1 MLMRGDTSMPK
12 TLLGISVVATLI
24 AAIPASFAAH
34 AQVSVAPAATDYVP
48 LARLADAAPVVLRVQ
63 VKKATVIDAARAPD
77 VPPSMARL
85 LIEAQVMN
93 LIRGKAGIA
102 ESIRYLVDVPRDA
115 RGKVPKLKKAQF
127 LLFARPGT
135 KPGEVQLVNK
145 DAQIAWTPAAEQQV
159 RTIVTDLVSPT
170 APPAIRGIREALHV
184 RGNLQGEG
192 ETQIFLATT
201 TGDPVS
207 ITVLRRPGLAARWA
221 VSLTEIV
228 DEAAAPPRRGTL
240 LWYRLACSLP
250 RQLPD
255 RTLVSDTPA
264 DNDLARRD
272 YNFVLEQL
280 GPCR

>member
-1 MLMRGDTSMPK
+1 MPHALK
-12 TLLGISVVATLI
+12 SLAAATALTIAISGGFPIVY
-24 AAIPASFAAH
+24 AAN
-34 AQVSVAPAATDYVP
+34 AQVSSETEGQGYVA
-48 LARLADAAPVVLRVQ
+48 LARLADAAPQVLRVQ
-63 VKKATVIDAARAPD
+63 VKKTTVVDPARAPD
-77 VPPSMARL
+77 VAPTMARL
-85 LIEAQVMN
+85 FVEAQVLN
-93 LIRGKAGIA
+93 LIRGKQGVS
-102 ESIRYLVDVPRDA
+102 ESIRYLVDVPRNA
-115 RGKVPKLKKAQF
+115 KGNVPKLKKQQF

-135 KPGEVQLVNK
+135 RPGEVQLVSK
-145 DAQIAWTPAAEQQV
+145 DAQVAWTAATEQQV
-159 RTIVTDLVSPT
+159 RTIVTELVST
-170 APPAIRGIREALHV
+170 GAPPAIKGIREALHV

-192 ETQIFLATT
+192 ETQVFLATS

-228 DEAAAPPRRGTL
+228 DEAAAPPKRNTL

-250 RQLPD
+250 REIPA
-255 RTLVSDTPA
+255 RALVSDTPA

>member
-1 MLMRGDTSMPK
+1 MPHALK
-12 TLLGISVVATLI
+12 SI
-24 AAIPASFAAH
+24 AAALTLTIAIPGTFPFVYGLN
-34 AQVSVAPAATDYVP
+34 AQVSSETDGPGYVT
-48 LARLADAAPVVLRVQ
+48 LARLADAAPQVMRVQ
-63 VKKATVIDAARAPD
+63 VKKATVVEAERAPD
-77 VPPSMARL
+77 LAPGMARL
-85 LIEAQVMN
+85 FVEAQVLN
-93 LIRGKAGIA
+93 LIRGKQGVS
-102 ESIRYLVDVPRDA
+102 ESIRYLVDVPRDG
-115 RGKVPKLKKAQF
+115 RGKVPKLKKQQF

-135 KPGEVQLVNK
+135 RPGEIQLVAK
-145 DAQIAWTPAAEQQV
+145 EGQIAWSAAAEQQV
-159 RTIVTDLVSPT
+159 RTIVTELVAT
-170 APPAIRGIREALHV
+170 GAPPAIRGIREALHV

-192 ETQIFLATT
+192 ETQVFLATS

-228 DEAAAPPRRGTL
+228 DEAAAPPRRNTL

-250 RQLPD
+250 RELPA

>member
-1 MLMRGDTSMPK
+1 MPHVLK
-12 TLLGISVVATLI
+12 ALASITALSI
-24 AAIPASFAAH
+24 AIPSGFPIVYRAN
-34 AQVSVAPAATDYVP
+34 AQVSAETSSVGYVALV
-48 LARLADAAPVVLRVQ
+48 RLADASPQVMRVQ
-63 VKKATVIDAARAPD
+63 VKKATVIEPERAPD
-77 VPPSMARL
+77 VPATMARL
-85 LIEAQVMN
+85 FVEAQVLN
-93 LIRGKAGIA
+93 LIRGKAGVS

-115 RGKVPKLKKAQF
+115 RGKVPKLKKQQF

-135 KPGEVQLVNK
+135 RPGEVQLVAK
-145 DAQIAWTPAAEQQV
+145 DAQIPWTAANEAQV
-159 RTIVTDLVSPT
+159 RTIVTDLVTPG

-192 ETQIFLATT
+192 ETQIFLATAN
-201 TGDPVS
+201 GDPVS

-228 DEAAAPPRRGTL
+228 DEAAAPPRKGTL

-250 RQLPD
+250 AQIPARA
-255 RTLVSDTPA
+255 LVSDTPA

-280 GPCR
+280 GPCRG

>member
-1 MLMRGDTSMPK
+1 MPHALRSLAAA
-12 TLLGISVVATLI
+12 TALTIAISGGFPIVY
-24 AAIPASFAAH
+24 AAN
-34 AQVSVAPAATDYVP
+34 AQVSSETEGQGYVA
-48 LARLADAAPVVLRVQ
+48 LARLADAAPQVLRVQ
-63 VKKATVIDAARAPD
+63 VKKTTVVDPARAPD
-77 VPPSMARL
+77 VAPTMARL
-85 LIEAQVMN
+85 FVEAQVLN
-93 LIRGKAGIA
+93 LIRGKQGVS
-102 ESIRYLVDVPRDA
+102 ESIRYLVDVPRNA
-115 RGKVPKLKKAQF
+115 KGNVPKLRKQQF

-135 KPGEVQLVNK
+135 RPGEVQLVSK
-145 DAQIAWTPAAEQQV
+145 DAQVAWTAATEQQV
-159 RTIVTDLVSPT
+159 RTIVTELVST
-170 APPAIRGIREALHV
+170 GAPPAIKGIREALHV

-192 ETQIFLATT
+192 ETQVFLATS

-228 DEAAAPPRRGTL
+228 DEAAAPPKRNTL

-250 RQLPD
+250 REIPA
-255 RTLVSDTPA
+255 RALVSDTPA

>member
-1 MLMRGDTSMPK
+1 MPK

>member
-1 MLMRGDTSMPK
+1 MRRAMIQIAAATALATAISGAFPLSAQSVQATSGPDYV
-12 TLLGISVVATLI
+12 TLATL
-24 AAIPASFAAH
+24 ADTAP
-34 AQVSVAPAATDYVP
+34 QV
-48 LARLADAAPVVLRVQ
+48 LKVQ
-63 VKKATVIDAARAPD
+63 IKKATLVDPERAPD
-77 VPPSMARL
+77 VPANLARL
-85 LIEAQVMN
+85 FVEAQVMN
-93 LIRGKAGIA
+93 LIRGKAGVS

-135 KPGEVQLVNK
+135 RPGEVQLVAKN
-145 DAQIAWTPAAEQQV
+145 AQVPWSPSTEQQV
-159 RTIVTDLVSPT
+159 RAIVTELVTPG

-192 ETQIFLATT
+192 ETQIFLATS

-207 ITVLRRPGLAARWA
+207 ISVLRRPGLAARWA

-250 RQLPD
+250 AQIPPRA
-255 RTLVSDTPA
+255 LVSDTPA

-280 GPCR
+280 GPCRG

>member
-1 MLMRGDTSMPK
+1 MPHA
-12 TLLGISVVATLI
+12 LYRMAAAAALV
-24 AAIPASFAAH
+24 AAIPAPFGAA
-34 AQVSVAPAATDYVP
+34 AQVSASPPAPDYVL
-48 LARLADAAPVVLRVQ
+48 LAGLADAAPQVLRVQ
-63 VKKATVIDAARAPD
+63 IKKATVIDPARAPD
-77 VPPSMARL
+77 VPPTMARML
-85 LIEAQVMN
+85 VDAQVMN
-93 LIRGKAGIA
+93 LIRGKAGVT

-127 LLFARPGT
+127 LLFARPGS
-135 KPGEVQLVNK
+135 KPGEVQLINK
-145 DAQIAWTPAAEQQV
+145 DAQVAWNPAAEQQV
-159 RTIVTDLVSPT
+159 RAIVTELVSPG

-192 ETQIFLATT
+192 ETQIFLATV

-228 DEAAAPPRRGTL
+228 DEAAAPPSRGTL
-240 LWYRLACSLP
+240 LWYRLACFLP
-250 RQLPD
+250 PQLPA
-255 RTLVSDTPA
+255 RAMVSNTPA

-280 GPCR
+280 GPCRS

>member
-1 MLMRGDTSMPK
+1 MPLALRSLAAA
-12 TLLGISVVATLI
+12 TALTIAISGGFPIVY
-24 AAIPASFAAH
+24 AAN
-34 AQVSVAPAATDYVP
+34 AQVSSETEGPGYVA
-48 LARLADAAPVVLRVQ
+48 LARLADAAPQVLRVQ
-63 VKKATVIDAARAPD
+63 VKKTTVVDPARAPD
-77 VPPSMARL
+77 VAPTMARL
-85 LIEAQVMN
+85 FVEAQVLN
-93 LIRGKAGIA
+93 LIRGKQGVS
-102 ESIRYLVDVPRDA
+102 ESIRYLVDVPRNA
-115 RGKVPKLKKAQF
+115 KGNVPKLRKQQF

-135 KPGEVQLVNK
+135 RPGEVQLVSK
-145 DAQIAWTPAAEQQV
+145 DAQVAWTAATEQQV
-159 RTIVTDLVSPT
+159 RTIVTELVST
-170 APPAIRGIREALHV
+170 GAPPAIKGIREALHV

-192 ETQIFLATT
+192 ETQVFLATS

-228 DEAAAPPRRGTL
+228 DEAAAPPKRNTL

-250 RQLPD
+250 REIPA
-255 RTLVSDTPA
+255 RALVSDTPA

>member
-1 MLMRGDTSMPK
+1 MPHVLK
-12 TLLGISVVATLI
+12 TLASITALSI
-24 AAIPASFAAH
+24 AIPSGFPIVYRVN
-34 AQVSVAPAATDYVP
+34 AQVSAETSSVGYVA
-48 LARLADAAPVVLRVQ
+48 LARLADASPQVMRVQ
-63 VKKATVIDAARAPD
+63 VEKATVIEPERAPD
-77 VPPSMARL
+77 VPATMARL
-85 LIEAQVMN
+85 FVEAQVLN
-93 LIRGKAGIA
+93 LIRGKAGVS

-127 LLFARPGT
+127 LLFARPGSR
-135 KPGEVQLVNK
+135 PGEVQLVAK
-145 DAQIAWTPAAEQQV
+145 DAQIPWTAANEAQV
-159 RTIVTDLVSPT
+159 RTIVTDLVTPG

-192 ETQIFLATT
+192 ETQIFLATA

-228 DEAAAPPRRGTL
+228 DEAAAPPRKGTL

-250 RQLPD
+250 PQIPARA
-255 RTLVSDTPA
+255 LVSDTPA

-280 GPCR
+280 GPCRG

>member
-1 MLMRGDTSMPK
+1 MPHALRSLAAA
-12 TLLGISVVATLI
+12 TALTIAISGGFPIVY
-24 AAIPASFAAH
+24 AAN
-34 AQVSVAPAATDYVP
+34 AQVSSETEGPGYVA
-48 LARLADAAPVVLRVQ
+48 LARLADAAPQVLRVQ
-63 VKKATVIDAARAPD
+63 VKKTTVVDPARAPD
-77 VPPSMARL
+77 VAPTMARL
-85 LIEAQVMN
+85 FVEAQVLN
-93 LIRGKAGIA
+93 LIRGKQGVS
-102 ESIRYLVDVPRDA
+102 ESIRYLVDVPRNA
-115 RGKVPKLKKAQF
+115 KGNVPKLRKQQF

-135 KPGEVQLVNK
+135 RAGEVQLVSK
-145 DAQIAWTPAAEQQV
+145 DAQVAWTAATEQQV
-159 RTIVTDLVSPT
+159 RTIVTELVST
-170 APPAIRGIREALHV
+170 GAPPAIKGIREALHV

-192 ETQIFLATT
+192 ETQVFLATS

-228 DEAAAPPRRGTL
+228 DEAAAPPKRNTL

-250 RQLPD
+250 REIPA
-255 RTLVSDTPA
+255 RALVSDTPA

>member
-1 MLMRGDTSMPK
+1 M
-12 TLLGISVVATLI
+12 
-24 AAIPASFAAH
+24 H
-34 AQVSVAPAATDYVP
+34 AQGFQAPPALDYVA
-48 LARLADAAPVVLRVQ
+48 LARLADTAPVVLKVQ
-63 VKKATVIDAARAPD
+63 VKKATLVEAARAPD
-77 VPPSMARL
+77 VPVSMARL
-85 LIEAQVMN
+85 FVEAQVMN
-93 LIRGKAGIA
+93 LIRGKAGVS
-102 ESIRYLVDVPRDA
+102 ESIRYLVDIPRDA

-135 KPGEVQLVNK
+135 RPGEVQLVAK
-145 DAQIAWTPAAEQQV
+145 DAQVPWTPAADQQV
-159 RTIVTDLVSPT
+159 RTIVTELVAPG

-192 ETQIFLATT
+192 ETQIFLATS

-228 DEAAAPPRRGTL
+228 DEAAAPPRKGTL

-250 RQLPD
+250 AQVPSRA
-255 RTLVSDTPA
+255 LVSDTPA

-280 GPCR
+280 GPCRG

>member
-1 MLMRGDTSMPK
+1 MPHALK
-12 TLLGISVVATLI
+12 SLADATALTIAISGGFPIVY
-24 AAIPASFAAH
+24 AAN
-34 AQVSVAPAATDYVP
+34 AQVSSETEGPGYVA
-48 LARLADAAPVVLRVQ
+48 LARLADAAPQVLRVQ
-63 VKKATVIDAARAPD
+63 VKKTTVVDPARAPD
-77 VPPSMARL
+77 VAPTMAQL
-85 LIEAQVMN
+85 FVEAQVLN
-93 LIRGKAGIA
+93 LIRGKQGVS
-102 ESIRYLVDVPRDA
+102 ESIRYLVDVPRNA
-115 RGKVPKLKKAQF
+115 KGNVPKLKKQQF

-135 KPGEVQLVNK
+135 RPGEVQLVSK
-145 DAQIAWTPAAEQQV
+145 DAQVAWTAATEQQV
-159 RTIVTDLVSPT
+159 RTIVTELVST
-170 APPAIRGIREALHV
+170 GAPPAIKGIREALHV

-192 ETQIFLATT
+192 ETQVFLATS

-228 DEAAAPPRRGTL
+228 DEAAAPPKRNTL

-250 RQLPD
+250 REIPA
-255 RTLVSDTPA
+255 RALVSETPA

>member
-1 MLMRGDTSMPK
+1 MPHALRSLAAA
-12 TLLGISVVATLI
+12 TALTIAISGGFPIVY
-24 AAIPASFAAH
+24 AAN
-34 AQVSVAPAATDYVP
+34 AQVSSETEGPGYVA
-48 LARLADAAPVVLRVQ
+48 LARLADAAPQVLRVQ
-63 VKKATVIDAARAPD
+63 VKKTTVVDPARAPD
-77 VPPSMARL
+77 VAPTMARL
-85 LIEAQVMN
+85 FVEAQVLN
-93 LIRGKAGIA
+93 LIRGKQGVS
-102 ESIRYLVDVPRDA
+102 ESIRYLVDVPRNA
-115 RGKVPKLKKAQF
+115 KGNVPKLKKQQF

-135 KPGEVQLVNK
+135 RPGEVQLVSK
-145 DAQIAWTPAAEQQV
+145 DAQVAWTAATEQQV
-159 RTIVTDLVSPT
+159 RTIVTELVST
-170 APPAIRGIREALHV
+170 GAPPAIKGIREVLHV

-192 ETQIFLATT
+192 ETQVFLATS

-228 DEAAAPPRRGTL
+228 DEAAAPPKRNTL

-250 RQLPD
+250 REIPA
-255 RTLVSDTPA
+255 RALVSDTPA

>member
-1 MLMRGDTSMPK
+1 MPHVLK
-12 TLLGISVVATLI
+12 TLASITALSI
-24 AAIPASFAAH
+24 AIPSGFPIVYRVN
-34 AQVSVAPAATDYVP
+34 AQVSAETSSVGYVA
-48 LARLADAAPVVLRVQ
+48 LARLADASPQVMRVQ
-63 VKKATVIDAARAPD
+63 VKKATVIEPERAPD
-77 VPPSMARL
+77 VPATMVRL
-85 LIEAQVMN
+85 FVEAQVLN
-93 LIRGKAGIA
+93 LIRGKAGVS

-127 LLFARPGT
+127 LLFARPGSR
-135 KPGEVQLVNK
+135 PGEVQLVAK
-145 DAQIAWTPAAEQQV
+145 DAQIPWTAANEAQV
-159 RTIVTDLVSPT
+159 RTIVTDLVTPG

-228 DEAAAPPRRGTL
+228 DEAAAPPRKGTL

-250 RQLPD
+250 PQIPARA
-255 RTLVSDTPA
+255 LVSDTPA

-280 GPCR
+280 GPCRG

>member
-1 MLMRGDTSMPK
+1 MPHALKSLAAATALTIAISGDFPIVY
-12 TLLGISVVATLI
+12 GAN
-24 AAIPASFAAH
+24 
-34 AQVSVAPAATDYVP
+34 AQVSSETEGPGYVA
-48 LARLADAAPVVLRVQ
+48 LARLADAAPQVLRVE
-63 VKKATVIDAARAPD
+63 VKKTTVVDPERAPD
-77 VPPSMARL
+77 VAPGMARL
-85 LIEAQVMN
+85 FVEAQVLN
-93 LIRGKAGIA
+93 LIRGRQGVS

-115 RGKVPKLKKAQF
+115 RGKVPKLRKQQF

-135 KPGEVQLVNK
+135 RAGEIQLVSK
-145 DAQIAWTPAAEQQV
+145 DAQIAWTQATEQRV
-159 RTIVTDLVSPT
+159 RTIVTELVSPG
-170 APPAIRGIREALHV
+170 APPAIKGIREALHV

-192 ETQIFLATT
+192 ETQVFLATS

-228 DEAAAPPRRGTL
+228 DEAAAPPRRNSL
-240 LWYRLACSLP
+240 LWYRLACFLP
-250 RQLPD
+250 REIPA
-255 RTLVSDTPA
+255 RVLVSDTPA

>member
-1 MLMRGDTSMPK
+1 MPHALK
-12 TLLGISVVATLI
+12 SI
-24 AAIPASFAAH
+24 AAALTLTIAIPGTFPFVYGLN
-34 AQVSVAPAATDYVP
+34 AQVSSETAGPGYVT
-48 LARLADAAPVVLRVQ
+48 LARLADAAPQVMRVQ
-63 VKKATVIDAARAPD
+63 VKKATVVEAERAPD
-77 VPPSMARL
+77 LAPGMARL
-85 LIEAQVMN
+85 FVEAQVLN
-93 LIRGKAGIA
+93 LIRGKQGVS
-102 ESIRYLVDVPRDA
+102 ESIRYLVDVPRDG
-115 RGKVPKLKKAQF
+115 RGKVPKLKKQQF

-135 KPGEVQLVNK
+135 RPGEIQLVAK
-145 DAQIAWTPAAEQQV
+145 EGQIAWSAAAEQQV
-159 RTIVTDLVSPT
+159 RTIVTELVAT
-170 APPAIRGIREALHV
+170 GAPPAIRGIREALHV

-192 ETQIFLATT
+192 ETQVFLATS

-228 DEAAAPPRRGTL
+228 DEAAAPPRRNTL

-250 RQLPD
+250 RELPA

-272 YNFVLEQL
+272 YNFVREQL

>member
-1 MLMRGDTSMPK
+1 MPHALRSLAAA
-12 TLLGISVVATLI
+12 TALTIAISGGFPIVY
-24 AAIPASFAAH
+24 AAN
-34 AQVSVAPAATDYVP
+34 AQVSSETEGPGYVA
-48 LARLADAAPVVLRVQ
+48 LARLADAAPQVLRVQ
-63 VKKATVIDAARAPD
+63 VKKTTVVDPARAPD
-77 VPPSMARL
+77 VAPTMARL
-85 LIEAQVMN
+85 FVEAQVLN
-93 LIRGKAGIA
+93 LIRGKQGVS
-102 ESIRYLVDVPRDA
+102 ESIRYLVDVPRNA
-115 RGKVPKLKKAQF
+115 KGNVPKLKKQQF

-135 KPGEVQLVNK
+135 RPGEVQLVSK
-145 DAQIAWTPAAEQQV
+145 DAQVAWTAATEQQV
-159 RTIVTDLVSPT
+159 RTIVTELVST
-170 APPAIRGIREALHV
+170 GAPPAIKGIREALHV

-192 ETQIFLATT
+192 ETQVFLATS

-228 DEAAAPPRRGTL
+228 DEAAAPPKRNTL

-250 RQLPD
+250 REIPA
-255 RTLVSDTPA
+255 RALVSDTPA

>member
-1 MLMRGDTSMPK
+1 MPHA
-12 TLLGISVVATLI
+12 LYRMAAAAALV
-24 AAIPASFAAH
+24 AAIPAPFGAA
-34 AQVSVAPAATDYVP
+34 AQVSASPPAPDYVL
-48 LARLADAAPVVLRVQ
+48 LAGLADAAPQVLRVQ
-63 VKKATVIDAARAPD
+63 IKKATVIDPARAPD
-77 VPPSMARL
+77 VPPTMARML
-85 LIEAQVMN
+85 VDAQVMN
-93 LIRGKAGIA
+93 LIRGKAGVT

-127 LLFARPGT
+127 LLFARPSN
-135 KPGEVQLVNK
+135 KPGEVQLINK
-145 DAQIAWTPAAEQQV
+145 DAQVAWNPAAEQQV
-159 RTIVTDLVSPT
+159 RAIVTELVSPG

-192 ETQIFLATT
+192 ETQIFLATV

-228 DEAAAPPRRGTL
+228 DEAAAPPSRGTL
-240 LWYRLACSLP
+240 LWYRLACFLP
-250 RQLPD
+250 PQLPA
-255 RTLVSDTPA
+255 RAMVSNTPA

-280 GPCR
+280 GPCRS

>member
-1 MLMRGDTSMPK
+1 MPHAFK
-12 TLLGISVVATLI
+12 SLAAATALTIAISG
-24 AAIPASFAAH
+24 SFPFVYRAN
-34 AQVSVAPAATDYVP
+34 AQVSSETEGTGYVM
-48 LARLADAAPVVLRVQ
+48 LARLADAAPVVLKVQ
-63 VKKATVIDAARAPD
+63 VRKTTVVAPERAPD
-77 VPPSMARL
+77 VAPGMARL
-85 LIEAQVMN
+85 FVEAQVLN
-93 LIRGKAGIA
+93 LIRGKQGIS

-115 RGKVPKLKKAQF
+115 RGKLPKLKKQQF

-135 KPGEVQLVNK
+135 RPGEVQLVSK
-145 DAQIAWTPAAEQQV
+145 DAQITWSAATEAQV
-159 RTIVTDLVSPT
+159 RTIVTELVTPG
-170 APPAIRGIREALHV
+170 APPAIKGIREALHV

-192 ETQIFLATT
+192 ETQVFLATA

-228 DEAAAPPRRGTL
+228 DEAAAPPRRNTL
-240 LWYRLACSLP
+240 LWYRLACFLP
-250 RQLPD
+250 REIPA
-255 RTLVSDTPA
+255 RVLVSDTPA

>member
-1 MLMRGDTSMPK
+1 MPHA
-12 TLLGISVVATLI
+12 LYRMAAAAALVG
-24 AAIPASFAAH
+24 AIPAPFGAA
-34 AQVSVAPAATDYVP
+34 AQVSTSPPAPDYVL
-48 LARLADAAPVVLRVQ
+48 LAGLADAAPQVLRVQ
-63 VKKATVIDAARAPD
+63 IKKATVIDPARAPD
-77 VPPSMARL
+77 VPPTMARML
-85 LIEAQVMN
+85 VDAQVMN
-93 LIRGKAGIA
+93 LIRGKAGVT

-127 LLFARPGT
+127 LLFARPGS
-135 KPGEVQLVNK
+135 KPGEVQLINK
-145 DAQIAWTPAAEQQV
+145 DAQVAWNPAAEQQV
-159 RTIVTDLVSPT
+159 RAIVTELVSPG

-192 ETQIFLATT
+192 ETQIFLATV

-228 DEAAAPPRRGTL
+228 DEAAAPPSRGTL
-240 LWYRLACSLP
+240 LWYRLACFLP
-250 RQLPD
+250 PQLPA
-255 RTLVSDTPA
+255 RAMVSNTPA

-280 GPCR
+280 GPCRS